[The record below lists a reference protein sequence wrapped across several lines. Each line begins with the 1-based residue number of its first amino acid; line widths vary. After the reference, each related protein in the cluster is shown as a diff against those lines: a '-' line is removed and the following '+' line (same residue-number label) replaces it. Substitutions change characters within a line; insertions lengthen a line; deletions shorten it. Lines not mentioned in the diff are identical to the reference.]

1 MPSPRVVDLRAC
13 VARCSPDELLEA
25 VADPVTRAKLA
36 AALAGAV
43 EEPPSLAEALD
54 EDVERV
60 AAELAPLRIT
70 AVTDAESKELAA
82 QPSEAV
88 HDALAAA
95 FGRPVEHIEEALLGA
110 DAVPPGESF
119 DEWGIEVSSTVACGP
134 TLSLAATRGGRT
146 GRGSAC
152 ASGRPRRRS
161 RTWSQTCSSSTP
173 TSRQSGS

>member
-1 MPSPRVVDLRAC
+1 MPSARVVDLRAC
-13 VARCSPDELLEA
+13 VARCSPAELLEA
-25 VADPVTRAKLA
+25 VADPATRAELA

-60 AAELAPLRIT
+60 AAELAPLLRIT
-70 AVTDAESKELAA
+70 AETDAESKEVAA

-88 HDALAAA
+88 HDAIAAA

-110 DAVPPGESF
+110 DAVPPGDSF
-119 DEWGIEVSSTVACGP
+119 DEWGIEVSTVARGP
-134 TLSLAATRGGRT
+134 TLTLAATRGGRT

-152 ASGRPRRRS
+152 ASWRPRRR
-161 RTWSQTCSSSTP
+161 WSKSWP
-173 TSRQSGS
+173 T